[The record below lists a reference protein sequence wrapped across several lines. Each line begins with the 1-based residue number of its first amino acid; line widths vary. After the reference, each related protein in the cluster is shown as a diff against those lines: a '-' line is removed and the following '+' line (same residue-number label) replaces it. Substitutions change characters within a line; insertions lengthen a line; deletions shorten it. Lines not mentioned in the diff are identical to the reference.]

1 MVEARATLSDLE
13 ERLSR
18 DTDKA
23 ELAKVSAMLDVYAS
37 EVKKAQDVGVAP
49 EAYKI
54 LSTYREALEIA
65 ATCLPAI
72 WQQCQSK

>member
-1 MVEARATLSDLE
+1 MVESRATLSDLE

-18 DTDKA
+18 DANKT
-23 ELAKVSAMLDVYAS
+23 ELAKASAMLTAYAS
-37 EVKKAQDVGVAP
+37 EVKKAQDVGVSP
-49 EAYKI
+49 EAFKI

-72 WQQCQSK
+72 WQKCQLK

>member
-37 EVKKAQDVGVAP
+37 EVKKAQDVGVTP

>member
-1 MVEARATLSDLE
+1 MVETRATLSDLE

-18 DTDKA
+18 DADKT
-23 ELAKVSAMLDVYAS
+23 ELAKASAMLTAYAS
-37 EVKKAQDVGVAP
+37 EVKKAQDVGVSP
-49 EAYKI
+49 EAFKV

-72 WQQCQSK
+72 WQQCQPK